1 MSTACDL
8 YVKGLDQRFS
18 EFHAEN
24 PHVFVLFERF
34 SDEARIRGRKRI
46 GAKMIVERIRWYTQ
60 VETNGDSFKIN
71 NSYTSRY
78 VRLLT
83 EKRPDLAPLFETRK
97 LKA

>member
-1 MSTACDL
+1 MTQL
-8 YVKGLDQRFS
+8 GLLEKTLDQRFG
-18 EFHAEN
+18 EYHAAN
-24 PHVFVLFERF
+24 PKVYELFERF
-34 SDEARIRGRKRI
+34 TVEAYLRRRKRI
-46 GAKMIVERIRWYTQ
+46 GAKMIVERIRWYTK
-60 VETNGDSFKIN
+60 VETQGDAFKIN